1 MYEDD
6 FENGELIMSKYEL
19 VVRKKISQFIEKEFR
34 YFGYEFSH
42 DEYKKVSYGEKG
54 FETTIEEKLKAYY
67 DACIFLLSNAKNP
80 LTKKIINRFFYLIF
94 DEPLNEITIL
104 SIESYLM
111 NICEA
116 SPIEKACE
124 FHMFIYN
131 RFSNLKDLDRQ
142 LISLIFFNYIL
153 VKNDIPAIKLVGRD
167 ITKYVKARDEYK
179 ENKEE
184 LFLFFSELIKSSFV
198 LEKSYLENLKELSV
212 EDISKTIRE
221 MEEEL
226 RTKYKV
232 ENVFLYGSFAKG
244 IDRMDSDIDLLMR
257 LSLDI
262 SYDDRLKIIEELKD
276 VLFLKF
282 NRFTDIEEVREFFSE
297 DFIKEAKKIKKIF

>member
-1 MYEDD
+1 M
-6 FENGELIMSKYEL
+6 NKYEL
-19 VVRKKISQFIEKEFR
+19 VVRKKISQFVEKEFR
-34 YFGYEFSH
+34 YFGYDFSH

-54 FETTIEEKLKAYY
+54 FETTIEERLKSYY
-67 DACIFLLSNAKNP
+67 DACIFLLGNAKNP
-80 LTKKIINRFFYLIF
+80 LTKKILNRFFYLIN

-104 SIESYLM
+104 SIESYLL
-111 NICEA
+111 NICDA

-124 FHMFIYN
+124 FHMFIYD
-131 RFSNLKDLDRQ
+131 RFSHLEPLDRQ

-153 VKNDIPAIKLVGRD
+153 VKHDIPAIKLVGRD
-167 ITKYVKARDEYK
+167 ITKYVKVRDNYK

-184 LFLFFSELIKSSFV
+184 MFIFFKDLIKSSFV
-198 LEKSYLENLKELSV
+198 MEKTYLDNLKELTV
-212 EDISKTIRE
+212 KDISKTIRE

-226 RTKYKV
+226 KDKYNV
-232 ENVFLYGSFAKG
+232 ENIFLYGSFAKG
-244 IDRMDSDIDLLMR
+244 IDRMDSDIDLLVR

-262 SYDDRLKIIEELKD
+262 TYDDRLQIVEELKSI
-276 VLFLKF
+276 FFKKF